1 MKSLGK
7 ARPVLFLAIM
17 LIVSISLT
25 GCSEVIEGIMKIFEG
40 VKQIG
45 TAIFGGGSK
54 DKATTDKAT
63 TDKATTDTKK
73 TDDAKAEADAKKV
86 KEDAAAK
93 KAKEDAAAKKAEE
106 DAAAKKAEEDN
117 NRDLKVPQNPDG
129 SYDI

>member
-1 MKSLGK
+1 MNMKSLGK

-54 DKATTDKAT
+54 DKAT